1 MHPFRDAVERADLA
15 AVADLLD
22 DDIVFHSPVA
32 FKPYEGKQLVGG
44 ILAAVITVFQDFTYV
59 NEIGAEGASDRA
71 LVFTARVGD
80 KQLEGVD
87 FLHTNE
93 AGLIDRFTVMVR
105 PLSAAQALAEEMAIK
120 FAELQA
126 AMQEAS

>member
-1 MHPFRDAVERADLA
+1 MHPFRAAVERADLA

-32 FKPYEGKQLVGG
+32 FKPYEGRQLVGG
-44 ILAAVITVFQDFTYV
+44 ILAAVFTVFQDFTYIR
-59 NEIGAEGASDRA
+59 EIGAEEASDHA

-87 FLHTNE
+87 FLHTNDE
-93 AGLIDRFTVMVR
+93 GKIDRFTVMVR
-105 PLSAAQALAEEMAIK
+105 PLSAAQALAEEMGIK

-126 AMQEAS
+126 MLQEAN